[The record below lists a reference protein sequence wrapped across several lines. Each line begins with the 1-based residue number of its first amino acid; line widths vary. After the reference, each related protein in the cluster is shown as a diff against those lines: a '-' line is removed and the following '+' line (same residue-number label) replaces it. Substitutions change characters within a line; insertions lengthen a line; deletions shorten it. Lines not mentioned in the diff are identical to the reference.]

1 MSFSQLNV
9 LEVWIDVD
17 IVSIVKKFNVT
28 ARGHLLKTVSTQEMD
43 AVGGVLTPTFH
54 FLSLGNFPASDRL
67 LLDLSYL
74 KREEAGWSQKLWWW
88 RGE

>member
-17 IVSIVKKFNVT
+17 IVSIVKKFEVT
-28 ARGHLLKTVSTQEMD
+28 TRGHLLKTVSTQEMD
-43 AVGGVLTPTFH
+43 AISVVLTPPFH

-74 KREEAGWSQKLWWW
+74 KREEAGW
-88 RGE
+88 